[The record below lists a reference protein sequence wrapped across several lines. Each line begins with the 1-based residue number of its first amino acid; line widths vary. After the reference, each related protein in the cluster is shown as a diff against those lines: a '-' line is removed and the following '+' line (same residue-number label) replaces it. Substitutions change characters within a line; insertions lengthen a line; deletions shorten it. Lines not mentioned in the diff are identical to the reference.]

1 MRYKTSEEV
10 LDYIC
15 SLAENS
21 SVAEAITGKVYQD
34 GLRPRDSEKEDLVV
48 VYTSGVADGELVR
61 GELTFN
67 LYVQDIQPYRNGVY
81 VKDSRR
87 LSELSGIFQE
97 WIASLRYGISEYKL
111 TQLEPIR
118 TEEDRDLNQHFLI
131 LHVQYEYCLIN

>member
-34 GLRPRDSEKEDLVV
+34 GLRPRDSEKED
-48 VYTSGVADGELVR
+48 
-61 GELTFN
+61 

-118 TEEDRDLNQHFLI
+118 TEEDRDLNQHFLV